1 MSLLEVDRLSVEFR
15 VRGQVIHAVDELS
28 YSVSAGETLVLLGES
43 GSGKSVSALAVMG
56 LLERPPAFVTG
67 GAVRF
72 DGTDLLQLSGRRQR
86 EYRGRRIAMIFQ
98 DALSALNPVLTVGY
112 QIAEMLRVHEGLSKA
127 NARKR
132 TIELMERVHIPAAA
146 KRYGSYPHEFS
157 GGMRQRI
164 MIAMAL
170 SLGPDILIADE
181 PTTALDVTV
190 QTQIVALLAELRVE
204 RSMGMVLITHDL
216 GLAADVADRIAVMYA
231 GRIMETADAKALYR
245 TPAHPYTAG
254 LLASIP
260 RASAKG
266 QALQPITGS
275 PPSLAAIPSG
285 CAFHPRCPLAA
296 DRCRTEQPLLREL
309 PAGRASACHFA
320 EEVVDA
326 RR

>member
-15 VRGQVIHAVDELS
+15 VRGQVVHAVDELS

-56 LLERPPAFVTG
+56 LLEQPPAFITG

-72 DGTDLLQLSGRRQR
+72 DGVDLLQLPNRRQR

-98 DALSALNPVLTVGY
+98 DALSALNPVLSVGF

-127 NARKR
+127 DARKR
-132 TIELMERVHIPAAA
+132 TIELMERVHIPAAE

-190 QTQIVALLAELRVE
+190 QAQIVALLAELRVE
-204 RSMGMVLITHDL
+204 ESMGMVLITHDL

-266 QALQPITGS
+266 LDLQPIKGS

-296 DRCRTEQPLLREL
+296 DRCRTERPVLREL
-309 PAGRASACHFA
+309 PDGRASACHFA